1 MKTGWPKYAAAAV
14 LAGVLASCAPEPSV
28 LDEYGWVDGS
38 WYRNCDTGDVM
49 ITFFVSADGIGG
61 LMGLEAEPQ
70 SDPPRRGN
78 VHIEGVW
85 KGYTRFRPQTWLNS
99 ELRMKQVSADKAE
112 AVVARRDATVMV
124 WETDEPYKLYKC
136 PGRPHEAER

>member
-14 LAGVLASCAPEPSV
+14 LAGVLASCAPERSV
-28 LDEYGWVDGS
+28 PDEYGWVDGS
-38 WYRNCDTGDVM
+38 WYRSCDTGDVM

-61 LMGLEAEPQ
+61 LMGLEAAPQ

-85 KGYTRFRPQTWLNS
+85 NGYTRFRPQTWLNS
-99 ELRMKQVSADKAE
+99 ELRMKQVSADEAE

-124 WETDEPYKLYKC
+124 WETDEPYRLYKC
-136 PGRPHEAER
+136 PSPPREA